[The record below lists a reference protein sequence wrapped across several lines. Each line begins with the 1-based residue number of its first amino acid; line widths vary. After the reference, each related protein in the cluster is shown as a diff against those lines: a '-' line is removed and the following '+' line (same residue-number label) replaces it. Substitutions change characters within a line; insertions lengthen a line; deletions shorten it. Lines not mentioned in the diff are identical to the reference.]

1 MGLVE
6 ALARAGD
13 LAIAQ
18 WLADAARACREHWLT
33 AGVDDYELDAALWHF
48 TRTAPATAAT
58 MDAVCDATD
67 HPQLLEHAIAGEYDI
82 AAATRALRADLA
94 RMTTLADAAATIDA
108 TLAAADGHQ
117 RRLHRRD
124 RAAED
129 LTRRRAALA
138 AVRAA
143 HSPSPGNGEAAT
155 AIAHYLTRELTRRQD
170 R

>member
-1 MGLVE
+1 MPTVAPRSPPDSSGDR
-6 ALARAGD
+6 LAGS
-13 LAIAQ
+13 
-18 WLADAARACREHWLT
+18 RACREHWLT
-33 AGVDDYELDAALWHF
+33 TCVDDHQLDTALWQF
-48 TRTAPATAAT
+48 TRTALATAAT

-67 HPQLLEHAIAGEYDI
+67 HPQLHEQAIAGEYDI

-124 RAAED
+124 RAAKG

-143 HSPSPGNGEAAT
+143 HPHSPDDDGGEAAT
-155 AIAHYLTRELTRRQD
+155 AIAHYLTHQLTARQD